1 MSWATMLAGA
11 LGYRPDRKNFD
22 TFTGKS
28 GEERIRETLLLNPA
42 IDGDRSIVNRLI
54 AEGEVVH
61 FRKRDR
67 IIQEGAQDDAVYFLL
82 AGEVNIVFKRRN
94 ATIRTSPN
102 QVGEMAAM
110 EPGKPRSASVV
121 CRSSSAVTLKVS
133 GMTFRDVWKTQPR
146 FKERLQLEMSSRHRE
161 RILAAQV
168 AKENSSVAWFSIA
181 IGAGAV
187 AGAIVWFS
195 LSPLSWTTP
204 ARSIVSGSVALLGFL
219 FTLLHNPAFFWRRCF
234 GLVVFSMVG
243 FNTLDQ
249 FISFDFQDGFGSLRI
264 AISSGDPH
272 SDWSTIFMQ
281 SLPFLIVLLICAAME
296 HFRSNKD
303 E

>member
-1 MSWATMLAGA
+1 
-11 LGYRPDRKNFD
+11 
-22 TFTGKS
+22 
-28 GEERIRETLLLNPA
+28 
-42 IDGDRSIVNRLI
+42 
-54 AEGEVVH
+54 
-61 FRKRDR
+61 
-67 IIQEGAQDDAVYFLL
+67 
-82 AGEVNIVFKRRN
+82 
-94 ATIRTSPN
+94 
-102 QVGEMAAM
+102 
-110 EPGKPRSASVV
+110 
-121 CRSSSAVTLKVS
+121 
-133 GMTFRDVWKTQPR
+133 MTFRDVWKTQPR